1 MFQQAEVV
9 NYYREIFDMTK
20 NAEYPG
26 APDPEFV
33 FPKGIPG
40 LTLVRLSAVLDDLG
54 LEPMPTLVKIISVAN
69 SIDSAGEP
77 DGGLYVCGYFGPF
90 EGPRTHD
97 YFIVRITS
105 DTVPDRV
112 FGLKLGQQSDEPLA
126 QPVWRFISD
135 ADNGF
140 IMLGGVGTKTVS
152 FGRLL
157 HDCSPDPDFA
167 KPSGAAKKKAP
178 RQGFLQWDLP
188 EQYSGSLASWGGPK
202 FALAKDGFV
211 VAVNG
216 TRTDSRTS
224 GLVYRVTRD
233 GRLVNGVFD
242 LLSNIVVEPNVSA
255 QITALA
261 GQGEKIIVGGSYSDT
276 STNDDYVGLLA
287 RVNQD
292 GTLDRTFGDRGDGTY
307 RFQPKDQGVSIRH
320 IVIQD
325 DGSILAMGN
334 LFHIKEGSSNGKTF
348 IQLFKKNGEPDDF
361 FDSVTVPYNCS
372 WEDAFLMGDGNLM
385 AWGTG
390 AQDSC
395 LARYLLPGGQ
405 LDKTFGEEGNGYQYH
420 PGGGGSLPAKMIEQK
435 GGKLV
440 VGCNNSMESG
450 LEANLGAMRRYFGG
464 TA

>member
-26 APDPEFV
+26 ALDREFV
-33 FPKGIPG
+33 FPKGDPG
-40 LTLVRLSAVLDDLG
+40 VTVVRLSAVLADLG
-54 LEPMPTLVKIISVAN
+54 LEPMPGLVKIISVAN

-112 FGLKLGQQSDEPLA
+112 FGLKLGQQSDDLLG
-126 QPVWRFISD
+126 QPMWRFISD
-135 ADNGF
+135 ENNGF
-140 IMLGGVGTKTVS
+140 IMLGGVGTKTLS

-167 KPSGAAKKKAP
+167 KQSGAATKKAP
-178 RQGFLQWDLP
+178 RPGFLQWDLP
-188 EQYSGSLASWGGPK
+188 EQYSEFAGRLGRVAN

-211 VAVNG
+211 VAVNAG
-216 TRTDSRTS
+216 RASRTS
-224 GLVYRVTRD
+224 GLVYRVTLD
-233 GRLVNGVFD
+233 GQLVNGVFD
-242 LLSNIVVEPNVSA
+242 LRSNIDVEEDFIVE
-255 QITALA
+255 ITTLA
-261 GQGEKIIVGGSYSDT
+261 SQGEKTIVGGCYYQPVG
-276 STNDDYVGLLA
+276 DYVGLLA

-292 GTLDRTFGDRGDGTY
+292 GTLDRTFGDRGDGIY

-320 IVIQD
+320 LVIQD
-325 DGSILAMGN
+325 NGSILAMGN
-334 LFHIKEGSSNGKTF
+334 LFHKKEGPVSGKTF
-348 IQLFKKNGEPDDF
+348 IQSFQVDGEPGDF
-361 FDSVTVPYNCS
+361 FDSVTVDNDCP
-372 WEDAFLMGDGNLM
+372 WEDAFITGDGNLM

-405 LDKTFGEEGNGYQYH
+405 LDKTFGEKGNGYQYH

-440 VGCNNSMESG
+440 VGCNNSMEPG
-450 LEANLGAMRRYFGG
+450 LGANMGSMRRYFGG